1 MATRPRF
8 AERRRARRGSL
19 ERPINGRMYRG
30 TWLLVGIPLL
40 IAAFSVSRPQPLRPP
55 ALPPAF
61 EAANATADAQEF
73 ARDFPDRSPEGAN
86 AEGAANWVADRLD
99 GLGLQTQKDRFHVEI
114 PGRGGA
120 DLQNVI
126 ARRPGQS
133 SDAIVVMAHRDNS
146 GTGPG
151 ANDNASGTAALLE
164 LARAYATPAAPPLP
178 PRPNHTIVFLS
189 TDGGAL
195 RSPRSGSFLAQH
207 PLARPRRGRRQPG
220 RHRRQ
225 QPAADRDRRRAI
237 AVALGRIRAHGCR
250 PGSWSRAGA
259 SPGESP
265 RSDSWSTWR
274 SRSASTSTRRSSAAA
289 RRR

>member
-61 EAANATADAQEF
+61 EAADATADAQEF

-86 AEGAANWVADRLD
+86 AQGAADWVVDRLG
-99 GLGLQTQKDRFHVEI
+99 GLGLQTQRDRFHVEI
-114 PGRGGA
+114 PGRGGV

-133 SDAIVVMAHRDNS
+133 SDAIEQDHGNV
-146 GTGPG
+146 G
-151 ANDNASGTAALLE
+151 
-164 LARAYATPAAPPLP
+164 
-178 PRPNHTIVFLS
+178 HTFS
-189 TDGGAL
+189 
-195 RSPRSGSFLAQH
+195 SAQH
-207 PLARPRRGRRQPG
+207 RAAR
-220 RHRRQ
+220 
-225 QPAADRDRRRAI
+225 
-237 AVALGRIRAHGCR
+237 C
-250 PGSWSRAGA
+250 PGSSRPVG
-259 SPGESP
+259 
-265 RSDSWSTWR
+265 
-274 SRSASTSTRRSSAAA
+274 A
-289 RRR
+289 RRLKMSDVAK